1 MIVDVLNNIV
11 TVLLILYFVVLHVM
25 LLLNTRDSRTKQMFV
40 LGMLW
45 VVSITAYHILEWS
58 KMIGYDLLNSTF
70 ISAFVEWPRFQLIIV
85 FLLDLFYMGYL
96 IYSRNL
102 MREKTDKYEQI
113 NIPQMIFVIIVV
125 GCVLVII
132 NMAVL
137 ANIYEYIHCDLEIT
151 LVELIKW
158 FNYQIEYLKCTKI

>member
-1 MIVDVLNNIV
+1 
-11 TVLLILYFVVLHVM
+11 
-25 LLLNTRDSRTKQMFV
+25 
-40 LGMLW
+40 
-45 VVSITAYHILEWS
+45 
-58 KMIGYDLLNSTF
+58 MIGYDLLNSTF

-151 LVELIKW
+151 LVELIK
-158 FNYQIEYLKCTKI
+158 